1 MQYQAPLA
9 HMRYLLNDVFHAQK
23 YWANMPVFAAID
35 SDTVNAILEEGAKLC
50 REVIQPLN
58 RSGDEEGA
66 QLHDGKVRTP
76 KGFRKAYQQ
85 VAEGGWVGL
94 SGNTAYGGQGLPKML
109 TVLFEEMLY
118 SANNSFTLY
127 VALTSGAALA
137 INAHASESLKK
148 LYLPKMY
155 SGEWAGAMGLT
166 EPHCGSDLGILKTKA
181 EPQADD
187 SYTITGTKIFI
198 TGGDHDLTDNI
209 IHLVLARLP
218 DAPAGPKGISL
229 FLVPKLLVNADGS
242 LGARNAVIAS
252 ALEHKMGI
260 KASATCVMNFD
271 GAKGWLIG
279 DAHQGLAAMFTMMN
293 YERLSI
299 GIQGIGCGE
308 MSYQNAVK
316 YAKERLQGRAA
327 HGPANPAA
335 VADPIIHHADVRRML
350 LTQRAWNEASRAF
363 AVYVGLQLDL
373 AHHHPDAVTQAKA
386 EQRVALLTPVAKA
399 FFTDKGFDTCVL
411 GQQVFGGHGYIR
423 EWGQEQLVRDARIA
437 QIYEGTNGIQAQD
450 LLKRKVLAN
459 DGKWIREFILEME
472 QDVSNESP
480 LFIAEEDAVLKA
492 CSTLRELTLWLV
504 KQSKRDADLCG
515 SAACDYLHVVG
526 HTIYSWL
533 WLKMI
538 AGNPADTDLHVVG
551 RFYFGRLLPQIH
563 ALDSAIR
570 SGADLVM
577 DLPANKF

>member
-1 MQYQAPLA
+1 MSYQAPLS
-9 HMRYLLNDVFHAQK
+9 HMRYLLN
-23 YWANMPVFAAID
+23 NVFAAQQHWTQMPAFAGID
-35 SDTVNAILEEGAKLC
+35 SSTVDAILEEGAKLC
-50 REVIQPLN
+50 AEVIQPLN

-66 QLHDGKVRTP
+66 QLRDGKVSTP
-76 KGFRKAYQQ
+76 KGFREAYKL
-85 VAEGGWVGL
+85 VADGGWVGL
-94 SGNTAYGGQGLPKML
+94 SGNPEHGGQGLPKML

-137 INAHASESLKK
+137 INAHASEPLKK
-148 LYLPKMY
+148 TYLPKMY
-155 SGEWAGAMGLT
+155 SGEWAGAMDLT

-181 EPQADD
+181 EPQHDG
-187 SYTITGTKIFI
+187 SFKISGTKIFI

-229 FLVPKLLVNADGS
+229 FLVPKYLVNNDGS
-242 LGARNAVIAS
+242 LGARNAVAAS

-271 GAKGWLIG
+271 GATGWLVG
-279 DAHQGLAAMFTMMN
+279 KPHQGLAAMFTMMN

-308 MSYQNAVK
+308 MSYQNAVR
-316 YAKERLQGRAA
+316 YARERLQGRAA
-327 HGPANPAA
+327 HGAVNPQAA
-335 VADPIIHHADVRRML
+335 ADPIIHHADVRRML

-373 AHHHPDAVTQAKA
+373 ANHHPDHETTVKA
-386 EQRVALLTPVAKA
+386 AQRVALLTPVAKA
-399 FFTDKGFDTCVL
+399 FFTDKGFDSCVL

-423 EWGQEQLVRDARIA
+423 DNEQEQLVRDARIA

-459 DGKWIREFILEME
+459 GGRWIRDFILEME
-472 QDVSNESP
+472 QDVAEISAVFAS
-480 LFIAEEDAVLKA
+480 EEDAVLAA

-504 KQSKRDADLCG
+504 KQDKRDADLCG
-515 SAACDYLHVVG
+515 SAACDYLHVFG
-526 HTIYSWL
+526 HTIYAWL

-538 AGNPADTDLHVVG
+538 AADPANTDLHVIG

-563 ALDSAIR
+563 ALDKAIR

-577 DLPANKF
+577 DLPQEKF